1 MVWEGES
8 GSRGQVGTGRQPPM
22 MLFYSGQDTPHGASA
37 VGCQGLTLG

>member
-22 MLFYSGQDTPHGASA
+22 MLFYSSQDTAHGASA